1 MTGGCPVCSSS
12 SIGAEL
18 IPAQLRQ
25 TSHPTYSEGRWVG
38 EARGEQGRWLLFLRI
53 DPSLPLLY
61 ILVYIDDLVFATAK
75 TEALALVKAELQKRL
90 TCTDLD
96 FDAILAA
103 MYALAD
109 ITEGDCYL
117 RVPPDPGT
125 VAAALRAS
133 VSTAPGA
140 SAAAALGASTSAA
153 PGAGTSPLSGTAPT
167 ESLHTFRCHGPSPPC
182 ASILLFLRI
191 DPSLPL
197 LYILVYIDDLVFATA
212 KTEALALVKA
222 ELQKRLT
229 CTDLAPPSDES
240 VEPCGQYPELVG
252 CLMYLITCT
261 RPDLTY
267 PLSILVHY
275 VAPRRHGPEHYR
287 AATRVQRY
295 LCSTSG
301 MGLVLGG
308 WGPIELIGYSDAALA
323 DDQATHLSSDYYTF
337 SLSTGSVSWRSTR
350 SSSVLSS
357 SYEAEIYAGAMAAQE
372 LRWLTYLLTDL
383 GEQPP
388 PILYVDNKAMSD
400 LCWEKRLEHKTKH
413 TALRYFLARELQQL
427 GQLRLA
433 YVGSQANTAD
443 DHQRALGLVI
453 TKALGSCD
461 HQHALGLV
469 PTVPHLLVS

>member
-1 MTGGCPVCSSS
+1 MVF
-12 SIGAEL
+12 
-18 IPAQLRQ
+18 
-25 TSHPTYSEGRWVG
+25 
-38 EARGEQGRWLLFLRI
+38 EARLDPSTVPTAVPRPRERPVYDLCQAPREWHDTLRTTLAALGFAPSTADQLLFLRI

-90 TCTDLD
+90 TCTDLGPS
-96 FDAILAA
+96 
-103 MYALAD
+103 AL
-109 ITEGDCYL
+109 
-117 RVPPDPGT
+117 
-125 VAAALRAS
+125 
-133 VSTAPGA
+133 
-140 SAAAALGASTSAA
+140 
-153 PGAGTSPLSGTAPT
+153 PLSDLLAIVH
-167 ESLHTFRCHGPSPPC
+167 SSSYGP
-182 ASILLFLRI
+182 
-191 DPSLPL
+191 
-197 LYILVYIDDLVFATA
+197 
-212 KTEALALVKA
+212 LALSSTFG
-222 ELQKRLT
+222 R
-229 CTDLAPPSDES
+229 
-240 VEPCGQYPELVG
+240 
-252 CLMYLITCT
+252 
-261 RPDLTY
+261 
-267 PLSILVHY
+267 VH
-275 VAPRRHGPEHYR
+275 
-287 AATRVQRY
+287 
-295 LCSTSG
+295 
-301 MGLVLGG
+301 
-308 WGPIELIGYSDAALA
+308 AALA
-323 DDQATHLSSDYYTF
+323 DDQATHL
-337 SLSTGSVSWRSTR
+337 
-350 SSSVLSS
+350 